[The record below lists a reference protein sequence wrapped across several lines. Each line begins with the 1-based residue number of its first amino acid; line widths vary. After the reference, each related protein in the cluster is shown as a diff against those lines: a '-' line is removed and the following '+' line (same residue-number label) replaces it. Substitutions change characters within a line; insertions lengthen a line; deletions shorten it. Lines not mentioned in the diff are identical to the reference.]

1 MKALLVDDDVEY
13 CEIFLECL
21 KEVSD
26 ELDLEVFCE
35 FSHDA
40 GWVLKNWPDYDVYFL
55 DIEMEGLN
63 GIELAEKI
71 RRKSVSGEIF
81 FVSFHENYVFDAFG
95 LKAGGFIRKKE
106 LQNDLQKALLS
117 VMKREL
123 KGQAVVKIQMDN
135 GESLRV
141 RPAELLYCQSEEHY
155 VRFLWQD
162 DRMIEHMEQKKIG
175 DCPRKRVRPLF
186 LIVKFLTVNDHDIK
200 IGVKRNYEKTGQKTN
215 TSDRCCCVRLIYH
228 DKSADCT
235 GKRRS
240 AAGGK

>member
-1 MKALLVDDDVEY
+1 MGIRMKALLVDDDVEY

-26 ELDLEVFCE
+26 ELELEVFCE
-35 FSHDA
+35 VSHDA
-40 GWVLKNWPDYDVYFL
+40 GWVLKNWPGYDVYFL

-63 GIELAEKI
+63 GIELAEEI

-106 LQNDLQKALLS
+106 LHNDLQKALLS
-117 VMKREL
+117 AMKREL
-123 KGQAVVKIQMDN
+123 KDQAVVKILMDN

-155 VRFLWQD
+155 VRFFWQD
-162 DRMIEHMEQKKIG
+162 EKSGLYRVKLNAVEKALEGYHFLRVHKRYLVNREYIGTLQAGRLNMMNGQEIPISRSCKKKVQMI
-175 DCPRKRVRPLF
+175 LF
-186 LIVKFLTVNDHDIK
+186 DLN
-200 IGVKRNYEKTGQKTN
+200 E
-215 TSDRCCCVRLIYH
+215 
-228 DKSADCT
+228 
-235 GKRRS
+235 
-240 AAGGK
+240 